1 MTESPDS
8 DTRPELT
15 LADLTQI
22 DVQRLKGVGEKKLK
36 GLHKSDIHNLF
47 ELITHYPRRYID
59 RTNERRIDQLIVGEE
74 ANVFVKVVST
84 SSRRIKGGRVMVNI
98 NVTDGTGRM
107 ELTFFNQAW
116 RERQL
121 SEGSEAVVFGK
132 VGDFRGKR
140 QMANPLVDLV
150 GNKTGKIIPVYPQ
163 SEKAGLTSWD
173 YVQFLAEAVRRTL
186 PPTGRGIVDPLPDWI
201 LDRFDFV
208 NRNAAIQGVHA
219 PESLEEAA
227 AAKRRLIFEELF
239 RMQLSL
245 VLRKRAL
252 EATEQ
257 GLEHSVDGPL
267 IERFRSNLPFPLTN
281 AQVRAID
288 EIGADLVRPTPMHR
302 LLQGDVGSGKTLVAV
317 ASMLAAVDGGH
328 QAALM
333 APTEVLAEQHH
344 AGIRRLLE
352 GLSVPEPGSLLG
364 ERPLKVELLTNRVS
378 TPERKRILSEL
389 LLGTTDLIIGTHA
402 LIQDSVMFSSL
413 GVVVIDEQHRF
424 GVEQRAALREKT
436 ATDAL
441 PDVLVMTATP
451 IPRTAAMTVYGDLD
465 VSILDELPPGRTP
478 IKTHWIQASGSLE
491 GDAPLDLEAMWEDV
505 RAAVGEGRQIYVVCP
520 LIDESE
526 KIEVASAETIFE
538 RLQLVELAGLRLGL
552 LHGRMKSDDKD
563 ATMEAFRAGELD
575 VLVATTVI
583 EVGVDVPNATGMVIL
598 DADRFGIAQLHQLRG
613 RVGRGQH
620 ASTCW
625 LVGEAATPDGEARL
639 QALVASTDGFELA
652 EVDLDLRGEGT
663 ILGERQKGQ
672 NDLKLASLRT
682 DRAVVA
688 SARTTAI
695 ELLDADPGLANHPGL
710 AGELELFLDPDEA
723 EFLLKG

>member
-1 MTESPDS
+1 MSAQSTAS
-8 DTRPELT
+8 LT
-15 LADLTQI
+15 LADLREI

-36 GLHKSDIHNLF
+36 GLHKSEIHDLF
-47 ELITHYPRRYID
+47 DLITHYPRRYID
-59 RTNERRIDQLIVGEE
+59 RTNERRIDELLPGEE
-74 ANVFVKVVST
+74 ASVFVRVVSS

-121 SEGSEAVVFGK
+121 SEGKEAVVFGK

-140 QMANPLVDLV
+140 QMANPVVDLV
-150 GNKTGKIIPVYPQ
+150 GNKTGKILPVYPQ

-173 YVQFLAEAVRRTL
+173 YVVFLEEALRRTL
-186 PPTGRGIVDPLPDWI
+186 PPTGRGIADPLPSWI
-201 LDRFDFV
+201 LDRYDFV
-208 NRNAAIQGVHA
+208 DRNAAIPGVHG

-227 AAKRRLIFEELF
+227 AARRRLIFEELF

-257 GLEHSVDGPL
+257 GLEHQVDGPL
-267 IERFRSNLPFPLTN
+267 LQRFRADLPFPLTD

-344 AGIRRLLE
+344 AGIRRLLD

-364 ERPLKVELLTNRVS
+364 ERPLKVELLTNRVP
-378 TPERKRILSEL
+378 TADRKRILSEL

-424 GVEQRAALREKT
+424 GVEQRAALRAKT

-465 VSILDELPPGRTP
+465 VSVLDELPPGRTP
-478 IKTHWIQASGSLE
+478 IRTHWIQASGSLE
-491 GDAPLDLEAMWEDV
+491 GDAPLDLEGMWGDV
-505 RAAVGEGRQIYVVCP
+505 RAAVAEGRQIYVVCP

-538 RLQLVELAGLRLGL
+538 RLRHVELADLRLGL
-552 LHGRMKSDDKD
+552 LHGRQKPDEKD
-563 ATMEAFRAGELD
+563 ATMEAFRRGDLD

-613 RVGRGQH
+613 RVGRGKH

-652 EVDLDLRGEGT
+652 EIDLDLRGEGT

-682 DRAVVA
+682 DRAVVVE
-688 SARTTAI
+688 ARTTAI
-695 ELLDADPGLANHPGL
+695 ELLDADPGLAEHRAL
-710 AGELELFLDPDEA
+710 AGELELFLDPEEA
-723 EFLLKG
+723 DFLLKG

>member
-1 MTESPDS
+1 MTDG
-8 DTRPELT
+8 RPPLT
-15 LADLTQI
+15 LADLTEI
-22 DVQRLKGVGEKKLK
+22 EVERLKGVGEKKMK
-36 GLHKSDIHNLF
+36 GLHKSDIVNVF
-47 ELITHYPRRYID
+47 DLITHYPRRYID
-59 RTNERRIDQLIVGEE
+59 RTNERRIDQLLPGEE
-74 ANVFVKVVST
+74 ASVFVRVVKT
-84 SSRRIKGGRVMVNI
+84 SSRRIRGGRVMVNI
-98 NVTDGTGRM
+98 DVTDGTGRM

-121 SEGSEAVVFGK
+121 GEGKEAVVFGK
-132 VGDFRGKR
+132 VGEFRGKR
-140 QMANPLVDLV
+140 QMANPVVDLV

-173 YVQFLAEAVRRTL
+173 YVQFLEEAVRRTL
-186 PPTGRGIVDPLPDWI
+186 PPTGRGITDPLPDWI

-208 NRNAAIQGVHA
+208 DRNAAIRGVHG
-219 PESLEEAA
+219 PESLEEAGA
-227 AAKRRLIFEELF
+227 ARRRLIFEELF

-245 VLRKRAL
+245 VLRKRLL

-257 GLEHSVDGPL
+257 GLEHTVDGPL
-267 IERFRSNLPFPLTN
+267 LARFRADLPFPLTG
-281 AQVRAID
+281 AQIRAID
-288 EIGADLVRPTPMHR
+288 EIGRDLVLRTPMHR

-344 AGIRRLLE
+344 AGIRRLLD

-364 ERPLKVELLTNRVS
+364 DRPLKVELLTNRVS
-378 TPERKRILSEL
+378 TADRKRILSDL
-389 LLGTTDLIIGTHA
+389 LLGTTDLVIGTHA
-402 LIQDSVMFSSL
+402 LIQESVMFSSL

-424 GVEQRAALREKT
+424 GVEQRAALRAKT

-465 VSILDELPPGRTP
+465 VSVLDELPPGRTP
-478 IKTHWIQASGSLE
+478 IVTHWIKAPGSLE
-491 GDAPLDLEAMWEDV
+491 GDPPLDLEAMWVEV
-505 RAAVGEGRQIYVVCP
+505 RTAIAEGRQIYVVCP

-538 RLQLVELAGLRLGL
+538 RLHHVELEGLRLGL
-552 LHGRMKSDDKD
+552 LHGRQRPDEKD
-563 ATMEAFRAGELD
+563 TTMEAFRAGDLD

-613 RVGRGQH
+613 RVGRGRH

-625 LVGEAATPDGEARL
+625 LVGEGSTPDGEARL

-663 ILGERQKGQ
+663 ILGERQKGR

-682 DRAVVA
+682 DRAVV
-688 SARTTAI
+688 SQARTTAI
-695 ELLDADPGLANHPGL
+695 ELLDADPGLVRHPAL